1 MDRCF
6 DIHFTVG
13 LDGISMAMIL
23 LTTLIMFLAVLAS
36 WNIEK
41 HVKAY
46 FALLL
51 VLETGVLGAFMSLD
65 LFLFYIFYEVMLLP
79 MYFLIGLWGGGQE
92 NMLRS
97 NSSSTRCSAV
107 C

>member
-1 MDRCF
+1 
-6 DIHFTVG
+6 
-13 LDGISMAMIL
+13 MIL

-46 FALLL
+46 LRCFWSWKP
-51 VLETGVLGAFMSLD
+51 GCSGKFMSLD

-79 MYFLIGLWGGGQE
+79 MT
-92 NMLRS
+92 S
-97 NSSSTRCSAV
+97 
-107 C
+107 